1 MAQER
6 VSVSR
11 PAKVDLRLYH
21 WSKHRLR
28 SPGALRCAT
37 ILHQGNYDY
46 GPALY

>member
-21 WSKHRLR
+21 GLSIVL
-28 SPGALRCAT
+28 GVEDLACAT
-37 ILHQGNYDY
+37 NVRQVNYDY